1 MYSPCLTLHEFTLY
15 LLSWL
20 LLFFL
25 KVRVSEDLERLEPIG
40 PIKHE
45 TFGEAL
51 LVSLSWM
58 FCSLFLH
65 AWLLITQSITSSQT
79 DSSPRF
85 APLHLLVSS
94 LSPPSRV

>member
-1 MYSPCLTLHEFTLY
+1 MYSPCLTLYASTLH
-15 LLSWL
+15 LLRW

-25 KVRVSEDLERLEPIG
+25 KVSVSEDLERLEPIG

-65 AWLLITQSITSSQT
+65 ARLLIPQSITSS
-79 DSSPRF
+79 
-85 APLHLLVSS
+85 
-94 LSPPSRV
+94 